1 MCLPRFDSPPVFCR
15 LLDARRGGHFVVAP
29 TDLVESR
36 QCYKGESALLA
47 TELRGQSGTIE
58 LVDLLTVR
66 SGADLSDDQPAGR
79 SELLS
84 VATVLNGRVRLRV
97 ELAPRGGAS
106 VETYGAGLRLRC
118 RSRLDLA
125 LELVTTAP

>member
-47 TELRGQSGTIE
+47 TELRGQSGTVE

-66 SGADLSDDQPAGR
+66 SGADL
-79 SELLS
+79 
-84 VATVLNGRVRLRV
+84 
-97 ELAPRGGAS
+97 
-106 VETYGAGLRLRC
+106 
-118 RSRLDLA
+118 A
-125 LELVTTAP
+125 LELVTTAPLNGIPTVIELGTGARIAMLLRWGGGPRARAFDPDALMRTASDAWTR